1 MTMAPIVVAPH
12 VPRLPLRDR
21 VVIFS
26 ALGGVSLLAWIYLI
40 DMAIEMKS
48 PNAITTCAMCVRNWT
63 IKESLLMFWMWAIM
77 MIGMMVPTAMP
88 MTLIYAA
95 VARKAQQ
102 QGSRIAPTFLFV
114 SGYILIWTL
123 FSAAATFAQWK
134 LDQWA
139 LLSPTMVTTSP
150 ALGASILVLAGI
162 YQLTPYKQSCLR
174 HCRMPAYFIAE
185 HWRDGNVGALRMG
198 IVHGAFCLGCCWA
211 LMLLLFL
218 GGIMS
223 LFWILAIT
231 IFVLLEKI
239 IPHGVGGAKLA
250 GAVMIIFGIVSGVMN
265 YAG

>member
-1 MTMAPIVVAPH
+1 MAATIDAPPL

-21 VVIFS
+21 VIIVS
-26 ALGGVSLLAWIYLI
+26 ALGGLSLLSWIYLFN
-40 DMAIEMKS
+40 MAIEMKS
-48 PNAITTCAMCVRNWT
+48 PNALATCAMCLRNWT

-102 QGSRIAPTFLFV
+102 QGSKIAPTFLFV

-123 FSAAATFAQWK
+123 FSAAATLAQWK
-134 LDQWA
+134 LDQLA
-139 LLSPTMVTTSP
+139 LLSPMMVTTSP
-150 ALGASILVLAGI
+150 ALGASLLVVAGI

-174 HCRMPAYFIAE
+174 HCRMPTYFIAQ
-185 HWRDGNVGALRMG
+185 HWRDGNLGALRMG
-198 IVHGAFCLGCCWA
+198 IAHGAFCLGCCWA

-218 GGIMS
+218 GGVMS
-223 LFWILAIT
+223 LFWILTIT

-239 IPHGVGGAKLA
+239 IPHGAGGAKLA
-250 GAVMIIFGIVSGVMN
+250 GIGMILFGIVSAVMK
-265 YAG
+265 YSG